1 MAKATSKARVKAE
14 DFVKAV
20 WESDK
25 ESQGIAGIVQRTGL
39 TPGNVNARLYNLRK
53 KNVKL
58 PNFRVGGNN
67 KTDVASLNAIAQTFQ
82 TVGD

>member
-1 MAKATSKARVKAE
+1 MAKATGRVKAE

-20 WESDK
+20 WEADK
-25 ESQGIAGIVQRTGL
+25 ANEGIAGVEARTGL
-39 TPGNVNARLYNLRK
+39 SKGNINARLYNLRK
-53 KNVKL
+53 KAVKL

-67 KTDVASLNAIAQTFQ
+67 KTDVAGLNAIAQTFS